1 MNVRSLIKLQR
12 CFFSSGKK
20 LLMPAFS
27 PTMETGKIS
36 SWVKKVG
43 DKLEEG
49 DEIAQIETDKAT
61 VALEADAV
69 GFLAEIIVQAGDA
82 DVKVGVPI
90 GAVVKTAAE
99 LKDYKPAGPSASAS
113 APADSKAKEAPK
125 SKAKEEP
132 KPQAQAPAQAQPKK
146 ADSSAAKLPPHTLY
160 LMPMLSP
167 TMETGAI
174 GVLDVKEGDQVKEGD
189 RLGSVETDKSPMDL
203 DISQDGF
210 IAKLLVVPGQAG
222 IPIGGPLAVIVK
234 KKEDIAAF
242 KNYSAPEKSKS
253 QEAPSEPKETPQAE
267 SKTVEAPQNQ
277 ASTEAKD
284 GKRIASPLAKKI
296 AQKLGI
302 DISDST
308 LHGSGPGGRVLAHDV
323 ESHRPAEAKAA
334 TPGAQEA
341 KNQASASAKSSTS
354 GPVRVNHFEE
364 VKASSMRTIVAK
376 RLTESKQT
384 IPHYY
389 LEIEVKMAALLKM
402 RKLVIEQSGKKV
414 SVTDLLIKAVGAA
427 SSEVPEA
434 NWQLHGDSI
443 KKFEDCDV
451 SLAVDIGDG
460 LITPIIRAANKK
472 SLLQIAE
479 ESADLI
485 ARAKSRKLKPA
496 EYQGGTIGLS
506 NLGMMGVKNFAAV
519 INPPQS
525 SILAI
530 GKTEKRP
537 VFDEKAPNQF
547 VWEDMMCVTLSADHR
562 IIDGAVGAKWL
573 QAFQKNIEKPFT
585 LLL

>member
-1 MNVRSLIKLQR
+1 MNVRNLIKLQR
-12 CFFSSGKK
+12 SFFSAGKK

-27 PTMETGKIS
+27 PTMEAGKIS

-61 VALEADAV
+61 VALEADAI
-69 GFLAEIIVQAGDA
+69 GYLAEIIVQAGAA
-82 DVKVGVPI
+82 DVKVGATI

-99 LKDYKPAGPSASAS
+99 LKDYKPAGPSTP
-113 APADSKAKEAPK
+113 APAT
-125 SKAKEEP
+125 P
-132 KPQAQAPAQAQPKK
+132 KPQAHSESKPHAQADQNAQTHNEPKK
-146 ADSSAAKLPPHTLY
+146 TDSAAAKLPPHTVY

-167 TMETGAI
+167 TMETGTI
-174 GVLDVKEGDQVKEGD
+174 GVLDVKEGDKVKEGD

-203 DISQDGF
+203 DISQNGF
-210 IAKLLVVPGQAG
+210 IAKILVTPGQAG
-222 IPIGGPLAVIVK
+222 IKIGTALAVIVK
-234 KKEDIAAF
+234 KQEDIAAF
-242 KNYSAPEKSKS
+242 KSFTASQASKPAEHSSAPK
-253 QEAPSEPKETPQAE
+253 
-267 SKTVEAPQNQ
+267 EAPQAQ
-277 ASTEAKD
+277 SKPAEAPQSHASAETPS
-284 GKRIASPLAKKI
+284 GKRPASPLAKKV
-296 AQKLGI
+296 AEKLGI
-302 DISDST
+302 DLSDAG
-308 LHGSGPGGRVLAHDV
+308 LHGSGPNGRILAHDV
-323 ESHRPAEAKAA
+323 ESHRPAERKPASAEPKNVAPAHEENKSA
-334 TPGAQEA
+334 TPA
-341 KNQASASAKSSTS
+341 KPAA
-354 GPVRVNHFEE
+354 PVGTNHFEE
-364 VKASSMRTIVAK
+364 VKASTMRTIVAK

-389 LEIEVKMAALLKM
+389 LEIEVKMASLLKM
-402 RKLVIEQSGKKV
+402 RKMVIEQSGKKV

-434 NWQLHGDSI
+434 NWQFHGDSI
-443 KKFEDCDV
+443 RKFEDCDV

-485 ARAKSRKLKPA
+485 ARAKSKKLKPA

-506 NLGMMGVKNFAAV
+506 NLGMMGVKNFSAV

-547 VWEDMMCVTLSADHR
+547 VWEDMMSVTLSADHR
-562 IIDGAVGAKWL
+562 IIDGAIGAKWL

>member
-12 CFFSSGKK
+12 SFFSAGKK

-61 VALEADAV
+61 VALEADTV
-69 GFLAEIIVQAGDA
+69 GYLAEIIVQAGAA
-82 DVKVGVPI
+82 DVKVGATI

-99 LKDYKPAGPSASAS
+99 LKDYKPAGPSAP
-113 APADSKAKEAPK
+113 APAT
-125 SKAKEEP
+125 P
-132 KPQAQAPAQAQPKK
+132 KPQAQSEPKTHPQADHKAQTPNEPKQ
-146 ADSSAAKLPPHTLY
+146 ADSAAAKLPPHTVY

-167 TMETGAI
+167 TMETGTI
-174 GVLDVKEGDQVKEGD
+174 GVLDVKEGDKVKEGD

-203 DISQDGF
+203 DISQDGY
-210 IAKLLVVPGQAG
+210 IAKVLVTPGQAG
-222 IPIGGPLAVIVK
+222 IKIGTALAVIVK
-234 KKEDIAAF
+234 KQEDIAAF
-242 KNYSAPEKSKS
+242 KNFSASQASKPAEHSSAPK
-253 QEAPSEPKETPQAE
+253 
-267 SKTVEAPQNQ
+267 EAPQAQ
-277 ASTEAKD
+277 SKPAEAPQTHASAETPS
-284 GKRIASPLAKKI
+284 GKRPASPLAKKV
-296 AQKLGI
+296 AEKLGI
-302 DISDST
+302 DLSDAG
-308 LHGSGPGGRVLAHDV
+308 LHGSGPNGRILAHDV
-323 ESHRPAEAKAA
+323 ESHRPAERKPASPASAPEDHKAA
-334 TPGAQEA
+334 TP
-341 KNQASASAKSSTS
+341 AKSAA
-354 GPVRVNHFEE
+354 PVGTNHFEE
-364 VKASSMRTIVAK
+364 VKASTMRTIVAK

-389 LEIEVKMAALLKM
+389 LEIEVKMASLLKM
-402 RKLVIEQSGKKV
+402 RKMVIEQSGKKV
-414 SVTDLLIKAVGAA
+414 SVTDLIIKAVGAA

-443 KKFEDCDV
+443 RKFEDCDV

-485 ARAKSRKLKPA
+485 ARAKSKKLKPA

-537 VFDEKAPNQF
+537 VFDEKATNQF
-547 VWEDMMCVTLSADHR
+547 VWEDMMSVTLSADHR
-562 IIDGAVGAKWL
+562 IIDGAIGAKWL
-573 QAFQKNIEKPFT
+573 QAFQKHIEKPFT